1 MTHHTWIL
9 ASNSPRRKELLGLF
23 GQPISIVPA
32 DIDESEMEGEAP
44 GDYVKRLAHIKA
56 EVIAK
61 RFPEAPI
68 IIAADTTVA
77 DQAEIL
83 GKPVDEQDAQR
94 MLLQLRGRKHQV
106 YTAISLVVPAK
117 NLWVEE
123 LCLSQVPM
131 RHYQDAEI
139 ETYVAS
145 GDPMDKAGAYAIQH
159 RGFHPVESFAG
170 CFASVMGL
178 PLCHLARGLTLL
190 SLMPEVEINLACQRY
205 LQYDCPVAEL
215 ILAGEDIG

>member
-1 MTHHTWIL
+1 MMHQTWIL

-23 GQPISIVPA
+23 EQPISIIPA
-32 DIDESEMEGEAP
+32 DIDEREMVGEAP
-44 GDYVKRLAHIKA
+44 GDYVKRLAHTKA
-56 EVIAK
+56 EVIAN
-61 RFPEAPI
+61 RFPAAPL

-77 DQAEIL
+77 DQDEIL
-83 GKPVDEQDAQR
+83 GKPLNEHDAQH

-117 NLWVEE
+117 NQWAEE
-123 LCLSQVPM
+123 LCLTEVPM
-131 RHYQDAEI
+131 RNYSDQEI
-139 ETYVAS
+139 EEYIAS

-159 RGFHPVESFAG
+159 RGFHPVESFTG

-178 PLCHLARGLTLL
+178 PLCHLARAITQLGLI
-190 SLMPEVEINLACQRY
+190 PEVKINLACQRY
-205 LQYDCPVAEL
+205 LQYDCPIAEL

>member
-1 MTHHTWIL
+1 M
-9 ASNSPRRKELLGLF
+9 GLF
-23 GQPISIVPA
+23 DQPISIIPA
-32 DIDESEMEGEAP
+32 DIDEGEVPGETP
-44 GDYVKRLAHIKA
+44 GDYVKRLAHTKG

-61 RFPEAPI
+61 KFPDAPL

-77 DQAEIL
+77 DQNEIL
-83 GKPVDEQDAQR
+83 GKPADEHDAQR
-94 MLLQLRGRKHQV
+94 MLQQLRGREHQV

-117 NLWVEE
+117 NLWLEE
-123 LCLSQVPM
+123 MCLSQVPIRNYM
-131 RHYQDAEI
+131 DAEL
-139 ETYVAS
+139 EAYVAS
-145 GDPMDKAGAYAIQH
+145 GDPLDKAGAYAIQH

-178 PLCHLARGLTLL
+178 PLCHLARGMTQLG
-190 SLMPEVEINLACQRY
+190 MIPDVEINLACQSY

>member
-1 MTHHTWIL
+1 MMHKTWIL

-23 GQPISIVPA
+23 GQPINIFPA
-32 DIDESEMEGEAP
+32 DIDESEMVGEVP
-44 GDYVKRLAHIKA
+44 GDYVKRLAHTKA

-61 RFPEAPI
+61 RFPAAPL

-77 DQAEIL
+77 DQDEIL
-83 GKPVDEQDAQR
+83 GKPVDERDAQR
-94 MLLQLRGRKHQV
+94 MLKQLRGRKHQV

-117 NLWVEE
+117 NQWVEE

-131 RHYQDAEI
+131 RNYQDAEI

-145 GDPMDKAGAYAIQH
+145 GDPLDKAGAYAIQH
-159 RGFHPVESFAG
+159 RGFHPVESFTG

-178 PLCHLARGLTLL
+178 PLCHLARGMTQLG
-190 SLMPEVEINLACQRY
+190 LMPEVKINLACQRY
-205 LQYDCPVAEL
+205 LQYDCPIAEL